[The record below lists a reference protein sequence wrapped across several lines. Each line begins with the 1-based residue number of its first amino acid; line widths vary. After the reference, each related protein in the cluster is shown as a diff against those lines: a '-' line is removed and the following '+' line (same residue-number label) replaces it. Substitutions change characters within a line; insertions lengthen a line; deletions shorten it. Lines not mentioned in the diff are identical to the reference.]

1 MSTPVEPERASRVE
15 PERAPRRKRPSQA
28 RISIFAFLYGAF
40 AAGALYFGVLF
51 LTNISQI
58 SRAGGDIVQ
67 TITTI
72 PQQVIQVT
80 EPNRAP
86 RIEDRY
92 TVLIVGN
99 DARPGEDRRLIRTDS
114 MMLLTMDP
122 INQEAAI
129 LSIPRDLY
137 VPIPVGTG
145 NSREVITTRI
155 NEAWQLGY
163 LRNYPGGGA
172 ALMKRTVEYNFGV
185 RVDNFVMVDF
195 TGFERAVDTLG
206 GIEIDVPY
214 RIVDTEYPTMDY
226 GYKTI
231 RFEPG
236 RQVLNGERAL
246 IYARTRHQDSDFGR
260 TKRQQ
265 QIVLAMR
272 DKALQIN
279 ILPRL
284 PQLFA
289 DLTST
294 IETDISLPD
303 ALNLARVA
311 REIPRESILT
321 HNLDGNATIDANVGG
336 AAVLMPNRTEI
347 AKIVS
352 ELFYDPKVKQ
362 EAARVQISNATQV
375 RGLAQRSADLLAPH
389 PFGQVMVVNAEEP
402 ASQSSIVVYSG
413 KRHSAE
419 QIARL
424 LNIPA
429 NRIQER
435 RTPNAPVDIEVVIGA
450 DARLPQVE
458 AR

>member
-1 MSTPVEPERASRVE
+1 MSTPVE

-28 RISIFAFLYGAF
+28 RVSLFAFLYGAF
-40 AAGALYFGVLF
+40 AAGALYFGVIF
-51 LTNISQI
+51 VTNISQV
-58 SRAGGDIVQ
+58 SRAGGDLVQ

-80 EPNRAP
+80 EPSRAP

-92 TVLIVGN
+92 TIVIVGN

-122 INQEAAI
+122 VNQEAAI

-172 ALMKRTVEYNFGV
+172 ALMKRTIEYNFGIPV
-185 RVDNFVMVDF
+185 NNFIMVDF
-195 TGFERAVDTLG
+195 TGFEKAVDTVG
-206 GIEIDVPY
+206 GIEVDVPY
-214 RIVDTEYPTMDY
+214 RIVDNEYPTIDY
-226 GYKTI
+226 GYQTI

-236 RQVLNGERAL
+236 VQTLNGARAL

-272 DKALQIN
+272 DKALQLN
-279 ILPRL
+279 LLPRL
-284 PQLFA
+284 PQVFA

-294 IETDISLPD
+294 IETDINVAD

-311 REIPRESILT
+311 RDIPRESILT
-321 HNLDGNATIDANVGG
+321 HNLDGNATVDANVGG
-336 AAVLMPNRTEI
+336 AAVLMPNRSEI

-362 EAARVQISNATQV
+362 EAARVQIANATQV
-375 RGLAQRSADLLAPH
+375 RGVAQRSAEILAPH
-389 PFGQVMVVNAEEP
+389 AFGEVVVVNAEES
-402 ASQSSIVVYSG
+402 AAQSAIIVYSG
-413 KRHSAE
+413 KKHSAE

-424 LNIPA
+424 LNIPE

-435 RTPNAPVDIEVVIGA
+435 RTPNAPFDIEVVIGA